1 MSATEVTTA
10 QELIEFAL
18 KASGV
23 LGVGQ
28 TAMTEDLNDSFK
40 ALNMMLS
47 VWNRKRWLIWHLLDA
62 GAVCTGAQYY
72 TVGPG
77 KQIDIPR
84 PDRIEAAYLRQLVGS
99 AQTITTDPGGAYAL
113 QADGT
118 AGIALATD
126 GMQSNAGRNI
136 DLPMTILEAREDYAR
151 IQVKGLVSL
160 SRAVYYD
167 AAYPT
172 GALYPWPIPTA
183 SIYEIH
189 ILVKETLTQFADLAS
204 EINLPLEY
212 KEALWSNLALRQ
224 RTIYQIAAPQGTDD
238 VKDIAVAALS
248 TIRGANTQIPR
259 LSMPRA
265 VMGRGGLYNIMAD
278 GY

>member
-1 MSATEVTTA
+1 MSATEITTA

-28 TAMTEDLNDSFK
+28 TAATEDLDDSFK
-40 ALNMMLS
+40 ALNMMLG
-47 VWNRKRWLIWHLLDA
+47 VWNRERWLIWHLLDA
-62 GAVCTGAQYY
+62 GAVCTGAEYY

-84 PDRIEAAYLRQLVGS
+84 PDRIEAAYLRQIVNG

-118 AGIALATD
+118 AGIQIATD
-126 GMQSNAGRNI
+126 GVQGNPGRNI
-136 DLPMTILEAREDYAR
+136 DFPLQILEAREDYAR

-160 SRAVYYD
+160 SRYVYYD
-167 AAYPT
+167 AALPT
-172 GALYPWPIPTA
+172 GALYPWPIPNATM
-183 SIYEIH
+183 YEIH
-189 ILVKETLTQFADLAS
+189 ILVKDTLTQFAALS
-204 EINLPLEY
+204 TEINLPPEY

-224 RTIYQIAAPQGTDD
+224 RTIYRIPAPAPGQDS
-238 VKDIAVAALS
+238 L
-248 TIRGANTQIPR
+248 
-259 LSMPRA
+259 L
-265 VMGRGGLYNIMAD
+265 
-278 GY
+278 